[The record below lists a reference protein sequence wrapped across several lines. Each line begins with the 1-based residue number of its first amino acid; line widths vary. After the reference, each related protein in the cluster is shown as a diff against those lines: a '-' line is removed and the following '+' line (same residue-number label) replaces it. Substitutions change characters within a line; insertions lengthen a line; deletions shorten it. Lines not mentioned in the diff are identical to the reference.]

1 MDAVL
6 AALADQQAE
15 LAALVAAATD
25 AQLALP
31 SRCPGWSAA
40 DVLLHL
46 AQTNEMAVASTEG
59 RLAEHG
65 RSVAAA
71 VPPDASIDD
80 LAGWL
85 VEQERTSPTAAR
97 SRWIES
103 ARAQEAA
110 FAGVDPSA
118 RLLWVAGELAART
131 LASTRLSETWIHTV
145 DVALAFGPSPAP
157 TDRLWHIAR
166 LAWRTVPYA
175 FERAGAELHGP
186 VAFALDA
193 PDGSTWT
200 FGEPA
205 EAATLLQGTALFIW
219 RSENVVLRGVALIG
233 RWSLWIYLVHQP
245 ILFAVL
251 GWGLSLGR

>member
-1 MDAVL
+1 ML

-15 LAALVAAATD
+15 LAAIVDAATD
-25 AQLALP
+25 DQLALP

-65 RSVAAA
+65 RAVAEAL
-71 VPPDASIDD
+71 PPDASVDD

-85 VEQERTSPTAAR
+85 VERERSSPTAAR
-97 SRWIES
+97 ARWIES

-110 FAGVDPSA
+110 FAAVEPSA
-118 RLLWVAGELAART
+118 RLVWVAGELAARS

-145 DVALAFGPSPAP
+145 DVAVAFGPPPAP

-166 LAWRTVPYA
+166 LGWRTVPYA
-175 FERAGAELHGP
+175 FERAGADLHGP
-186 VAFALDA
+186 IAFELAA

-205 EAATLLQGTALFIW
+205 DAATVVRGTALDLCTVAGQ
-219 RSENVVLRGVALIG
+219 RTPDAPSTLRATGSDAERVLQ
-233 RWSLWIYLVHQP
+233 LVRT
-245 ILFAVL
+245 FA
-251 GWGLSLGR
+251 